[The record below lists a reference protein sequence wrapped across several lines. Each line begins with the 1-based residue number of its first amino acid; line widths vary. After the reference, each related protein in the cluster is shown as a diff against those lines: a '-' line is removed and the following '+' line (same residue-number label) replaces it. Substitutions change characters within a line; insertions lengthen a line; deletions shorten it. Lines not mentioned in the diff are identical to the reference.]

1 MSISSENFFLSCIFV
16 IVILLGLFLYLT
28 RKRQMARPI
37 DSQVSKYKS
46 LSASYAQRARVWEK
60 RSDLVECVKR
70 VLYDLFLLDITI
82 DYSTE
87 FIIKILLQT
96 DFLIK
101 ERKRFIIMIEN
112 D

>member
-46 LSASYAQRARVWEK
+46 LSASYTTNQSRV
-60 RSDLVECVKR
+60 
-70 VLYDLFLLDITI
+70 
-82 DYSTE
+82 
-87 FIIKILLQT
+87 
-96 DFLIK
+96 
-101 ERKRFIIMIEN
+101 
-112 D
+112 